1 MHSPSNRNQRTYRPE
16 MTSDDHRSA
25 NGQGSISVSVA
36 APAYNE
42 ADGIKQTLDE
52 WLQFLQ
58 GAPWVANYE
67 IVIADDGSTDDT
79 ARVVSSLD
87 VNGDFVKLVSLD
99 RNRGAGVALRAAI
112 RATEM
117 DWVLLLDSDG
127 QFAIEDSTLL
137 YDELIRTGADIVVGS
152 RRTKKEDRLLLRLGS
167 RASAALSASAA
178 KRADLDLN
186 SALKL
191 GRGEVMRAL
200 NLEARHLNYSSD
212 VTLKG
217 LEAGAVVVGVSVGHR
232 SRESGKSS
240 AAPLRD
246 GFARIIF
253 TAYSLLRAFAIRHG
267 ILDVEE

>member
-1 MHSPSNRNQRTYRPE
+1 
-16 MTSDDHRSA
+16 MTSDGHQSA
-25 NGQGSISVSVA
+25 NGQTAISVSVA

-42 ADGIKQTLDE
+42 ADGIEQTLDE

-79 ARVVSSLD
+79 ARVVSSLAVGND
-87 VNGDFVKLVSLD
+87 PVKLVKLD

-137 YDELIRTGADIVVGS
+137 YDELIRTRADIVVGS
-152 RRTKKEDRLLLRLGS
+152 RSTKKEDRLLLRLGS
-167 RASAALSASAA
+167 RVSAALSASAA
-178 KRADLDLN
+178 KRSDLDLN

-217 LEAGAVVVGVSVGHR
+217 LEAGALVVGVSVGHQPR
-232 SRESGKSS
+232 KSGKSS

-246 GFARIIF
+246 GFARMIF